1 MAFEKETGWSNDR
14 IADARDTLRG
24 IDAGDRQYINGSDV
38 TSSIGAKALATIVA
52 MTALIAA
59 YLAFAG

>member
-1 MAFEKETGWSNDR
+1 MAFEKETGWCNDR

-24 IDAGDRQYINGSDV
+24 IDAGDRQYVNGSDV
-38 TSSIGAKALATIVA
+38 TGKIGAKALTTIAT

-59 YLAFAG
+59 YLVFAG